1 MRRRGARSG
10 GPAAPDAN
18 RLYAMKVVRKAAII
32 HKPKTVEHMRTER
45 QVLEAIRA
53 SPFLVAL
60 HYAFQTDAKL
70 HLILGAR
77 DVHLHLLYL
86 LLVASRLTSP
96 FFSFRLSFPPLSFS
110 GHRGYEYNS
119 RIETDPFKEDSR
131 LTPKVLMSDSSFRFD
146 SIRAF
151 STTNTIVL

>member
-77 DVHLHLLYL
+77 AFHLHLHLHLL
-86 LLVASRLTSP
+86 VASLPPR
-96 FFSFRLSFPPLSFS
+96 FFPPLLSSSLFLWTPGIQYTIRATHES
-110 GHRGYEYNS
+110 NS
-119 RIETDPFKEDSR
+119 R
-131 LTPKVLMSDSSFRFD
+131 VLVRGLAARS
-146 SIRAF
+146 
-151 STTNTIVL
+151 